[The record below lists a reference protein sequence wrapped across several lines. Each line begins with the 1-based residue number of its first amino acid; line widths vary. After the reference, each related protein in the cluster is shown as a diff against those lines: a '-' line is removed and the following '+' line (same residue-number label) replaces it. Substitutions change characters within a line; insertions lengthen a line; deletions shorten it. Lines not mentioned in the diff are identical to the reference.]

1 MNNFNSLFERLASIH
16 DKDRYEDEKIKDII
30 SLGKNIDESFWDNF
44 LILLSNTDSFS
55 ILFDIP
61 EEKISSIYRK
71 IKKYLNNHKDDNY
84 IKSNKTR
91 KLL

>member
-1 MNNFNSLFERLASIH
+1 MNNFNSLLERLASIH
-16 DKDRYEDEKIKDII
+16 DKDRYKDEKIKDII

-44 LILLSNTDSFS
+44 LILLSNTDAFS

-61 EEKISSIYRK
+61 EEKISNIYRK
-71 IKKYLNNHKDDNY
+71 IKKYLNNHKDHNY